1 MPVILAPGAWDAWL
15 GAENASTEALR
26 ALLGPAPPEGMTAY
40 AVGTAVNRVGAEG
53 EGLIKPVP
61 E

>member
-1 MPVILAPGAWDAWL
+1 MPVILAPGAWVAWL
-15 GAENASTEALR
+15 GAENATTEALR
-26 ALLGPAPPEGMTAY
+26 ALQGLAL
-40 AVGTAVNRVGAEG
+40 AVGMRAYPVWTAVNRAGVKG